1 MRTGSLSY
9 YKVLSQA
16 GYLVNDT
23 TFPGRFIK
31 KDGQIY
37 LNTWH
42 GTPLKKMG
50 RDNRPEAVSMGNVLR
65 NCWIL
70 ITCFSKLLHGRDNVT
85 RLYAARSLQRNGSH
99 EGYPRNDIFYS
110 EPGERQRRLL
120 KEEGL
125 EGKKIIMYLPTFRGL
140 VGSVDNGKYMDVL
153 NRHLRIWDEGLHD
166 DEVLLVKLHP
176 FLHGSENFDGY
187 RHIRTFPAQWDTYEG
202 LSLCSTLIT
211 DYSVYFMILPTPGK
225 QIILFAYDRREY
237 ENGRGMYEDIGEY
250 PFLYTEDAAEV
261 IGCIRRGGESRT
273 LLLWKIRHLGGRPRS
288 REDLPSGIS
297 S

>member
-1 MRTGSLSY
+1 LESNILAILKELQKDAYRKFTLVLSVHRSAEDEIREKLRRNGIRVSRTVRTGSLSY

-65 NCWIL
+65 N
-70 ITCFSKLLHGRDNVT
+70 LLDSDYLVFPNYFMEEIMSRAYMLSA
-85 RLYAARSLQRNGSH
+85 LYRGTVLH

-140 VGSVDNGKYMDVL
+140 VGSVDNGK
-153 NRHLRIWDEGLHD
+153 
-166 DEVLLVKLHP
+166 
-176 FLHGSENFDGY
+176 
-187 RHIRTFPAQWDTYEG
+187 
-202 LSLCSTLIT
+202 
-211 DYSVYFMILPTPGK
+211 
-225 QIILFAYDRREY
+225 
-237 ENGRGMYEDIGEY
+237 
-250 PFLYTEDAAEV
+250 
-261 IGCIRRGGESRT
+261 
-273 LLLWKIRHLGGRPRS
+273 
-288 REDLPSGIS
+288 
-297 S
+297 